1 MEITKLTD
9 RVIKILFWNIKDQNF
24 GDFGSFINL
33 SLHYSVQERCQRVS
47 KPIFITKL

>member
-33 SLHYSVQERCQRVS
+33 SLHYSVQESQRVS